1 MPITAY
7 NSCNNFASHARTTM
21 DVFKPIQNNEN
32 DRKVDREMQKIF
44 SERNYEWILAN
55 YNLLS
60 SKKIFR
66 MWEQ

>member
-1 MPITAY
+1 MPEQQWTY
-7 NSCNNFASHARTTM
+7 SNPFKTM
-21 DVFKPIQNNEN
+21 KIN

>member
-1 MPITAY
+1 
-7 NSCNNFASHARTTM
+7 M

-32 DRKVDREMQKIF
+32 DRKLDREMQKIF